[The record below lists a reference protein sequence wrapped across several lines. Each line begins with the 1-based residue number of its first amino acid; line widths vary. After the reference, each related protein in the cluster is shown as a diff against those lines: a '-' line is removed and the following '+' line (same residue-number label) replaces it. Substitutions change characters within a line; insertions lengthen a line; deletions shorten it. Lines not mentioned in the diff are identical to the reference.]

1 MTIDYYYQVC
11 LIYMHIKY
19 YYNNK
24 IYNPSLILLVPP
36 LLPSSLMSHS
46 LFSLSSYRVVKV
58 TKK

>member
-24 IYNPSLILLVPP
+24 IYNPSYTTSPPSLAFLFNVTLSLQFIIL
-36 LLPSSLMSHS
+36 
-46 LFSLSSYRVVKV
+46 
-58 TKK
+58 

>member
-36 LLPSSLMSHS
+36 SLAFLFNVTLS
-46 LFSLSSYRVVKV
+46 LQFIIL
-58 TKK
+58 